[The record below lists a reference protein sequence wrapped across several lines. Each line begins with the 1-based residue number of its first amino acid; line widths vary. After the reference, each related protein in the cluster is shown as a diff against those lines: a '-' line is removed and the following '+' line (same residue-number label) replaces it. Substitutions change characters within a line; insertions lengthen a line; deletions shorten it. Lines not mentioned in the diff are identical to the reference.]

1 MKLTPIAV
9 FALLSFGS
17 AGAQADERINFCKD
31 MTTKQFNDAARSAFV
46 KRGYQVVDVS
56 PSAVTASLRG
66 KTVEMVITVPG
77 QIVIRFKEGSEEG
90 RDQWLR
96 NLKTD
101 VLWELTQ

>member
-1 MKLTPIAV
+1 MKAIIVTVL
-9 FALLSFGS
+9 ALLSFVH
-17 AGAQADERINFCKD
+17 AGARADERINFCKD
-31 MTTKQFNDAARSAFV
+31 MSTKQFNDAARSAFV
-46 KRGYQVVDVS
+46 KRGYQVGDVN
-56 PSAVTASLRG
+56 PTAVTASLRG

-77 QIVIRFKEGSEEG
+77 QIVIRFKESSEEG